1 MFAIYAKGLQQRWIG
16 GDLCSA
22 TDAQRFVHT
31 RHEKEQPH
39 MRMLDD
45 ILQRVDLVVSRAV
58 GNQPGS
64 VCPNTA
70 TNPGGS
76 SLGEVSAR
84 PLASAELQGPYVGI
98 SVLLIFSVGKNVDPS
113 IRSLVMEC
121 SFEIT
126 LPLGVFAVSGGF
138 CRFHHALRYI
148 LLLG

>member
-64 VCPNTA
+64 VCPTPPR
-70 TNPGGS
+70 TPGDHLWERYPPAHWHRRS
-76 SLGEVSAR
+76 YRDLTW
-84 PLASAELQGPYVGI
+84 EL
-98 SVLLIFSVGKNVDPS
+98 
-113 IRSLVMEC
+113 
-121 SFEIT
+121 
-126 LPLGVFAVSGGF
+126 VFF
-138 CRFHHALRYI
+138 
-148 LLLG
+148 

>member
-1 MFAIYAKGLQQRWIG
+1 MIFCNESIWCFPG
-16 GDLCSA
+16 GRESA
-22 TDAQRFVHT
+22 
-31 RHEKEQPH
+31 
-39 MRMLDD
+39 
-45 ILQRVDLVVSRAV
+45 RVRLS
-58 GNQPGS
+58 
-64 VCPNTA
+64 NTA

-126 LPLGVFAVSGGF
+126 LPLGVFAVSLFVGASP
-138 CRFHHALRYI
+138 R
-148 LLLG
+148 